1 MTLDTYADVDP
12 DAKAAVSKVEDNRGE
27 GRFQETCVLAPAR
40 GVPGDLPVA
49 EVDEK
54 AGVVP
59 LGADP
64 HVGEIRD
71 DARSRCAPAGLAG
84 GYVGELGFVG
94 PAGMG
99 FEPGPGVCAD
109 KAAPP
114 RDAPDAAPGGPTGRD
129 RARP

>member
-1 MTLDTYADVDP
+1 MRCDCGGKFYSLEVRPYKKNGILQRRRYECRKCHNVIY
-12 DAKAAVSKVEDNRGE
+12 
-27 GRFQETCVLAPAR
+27 
-40 GVPGDLPVA
+40 VA